1 MAKPDATDR
10 LPERTREHVI
20 AAMGFIHVL
29 KAFIDKGHIGDRPRD
44 DYGYDLIAT
53 TFDENGYQED
63 GEIRVQIKATDKLER
78 SRGRGF
84 LACEIERKHYNLWMN
99 TDMPVF
105 LILYDAQERRAYW
118 LYLQA
123 YFVEDSRRRPKAGI
137 KTVTVRIPMTHEFT
151 EDTVDYMRAKKAAIL
166 AQQGKVVHHD

>member
-1 MAKPDATDR
+1 MATPDAMDR
-10 LPERTREHVI
+10 MPERTREHVI

-29 KAFIDKGHIGDRPRD
+29 KAFIDKVHIGDRPRE

-53 TFDENGYQED
+53 TFDESGYQED
-63 GEIRVQIKATDKLER
+63 GEIRVQIKATDILEKYR
-78 SRGRGF
+78 HKGF

-105 LILYDAQERRAYW
+105 LILYDAQEKRAYW
-118 LYLQA
+118 RYVQP
-123 YFVEDSRRRPKAGI
+123 YFVAGSRRRPKAGT
-137 KTVTVRIPMTHEFT
+137 KTVTVRIPMTHEFS

-166 AQQGKVVHHD
+166 AQQGKVIHHD